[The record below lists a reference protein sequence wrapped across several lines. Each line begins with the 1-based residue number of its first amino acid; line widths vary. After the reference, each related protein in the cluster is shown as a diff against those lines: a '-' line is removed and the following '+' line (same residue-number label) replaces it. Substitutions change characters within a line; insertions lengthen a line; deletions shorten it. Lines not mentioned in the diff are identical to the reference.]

1 MRKIANGA
9 TTCQVLQF
17 VGEMPLVDLHYR
29 ATVKV
34 RSMQPQPPALIVVGL
49 PRSGSSFLAH
59 VLSTLKDLW
68 VFDDLY
74 VLQKAEAITLGP
86 MDDDQL
92 VRFVDRLAWETRA
105 RVKWER
111 DFDTPAVTLDD
122 IDQMELDLLE
132 RHRGTQPLWHDVAD
146 EWVTGLAAANECSQW
161 GYKTP
166 QDFLHL
172 ERLHEVWPDA
182 RFVHLLR
189 DPRDIMR
196 SYKNLEVSKGGDGDP
211 RSYHPIA
218 YSLYWRMSQRRL
230 QAAKQRGTLEVE
242 TVRFEQLVSHPDV
255 VAERLASFLS
265 TSTTR
270 TAEVESHNSSLRQ
283 GSQRVLTDTEQW
295 ICQRLAGPELAAA
308 GYGLRPVHP
317 HLRDSIELLR
327 VTKDFVVFQV
337 GRAVSDP
344 EKRRSVLNVAT
355 NILRGKNK
363 ET

>member
-1 MRKIANGA
+1 
-9 TTCQVLQF
+9 
-17 VGEMPLVDLHYR
+17 MPLVDLHDR
-29 ATVKV
+29 ATVEARTMV
-34 RSMQPQPPALIVVGL
+34 PQPPALIVVGL

-86 MDDDQL
+86 MNDDQL

-105 RVKWER
+105 RIKWER
-111 DFDTPAVTLDD
+111 DFDTPSVTLDD
-122 IDQMELDLLE
+122 IDQMEADLLD
-132 RHRGTQPLWHDVAD
+132 RRRGTQPLWHDVAN
-146 EWVTGLAAANECSQW
+146 EWVSGLAAANECSQW

-172 ERLHEVWPDA
+172 DRLHEVWPDA

-196 SYKNLEVSKGGDGDP
+196 SYKNLEVAHGGDGDP

-230 QAAKQRGTLEVE
+230 QAAKGSGSLDIE
-242 TVRFEQLVSHPDV
+242 TIRFEELIADPDA

-265 TSTTR
+265 TATTR
-270 TAEVESHNSSLRQ
+270 TANVESHNSSLRR
-283 GSQRVLTDTEQW
+283 GPKRSLTETEQW

-308 GYGLRPVHP
+308 GYELRPVRP
-317 HLRDSIELLR
+317 RARDAAELLR
-327 VTKDFVVFQV
+327 VTKDFLVFQTS
-337 GRAVSDP
+337 RAISDP
-344 EKRRSVLNVAT
+344 EKRRSVRNVAT
-355 NILRGKNK
+355 NMAKGKHR
-363 ET
+363 